1 MRVVIVGGAGFI
13 GKNLSIQLVNQ
24 GYEVVIIDRPG
35 NAFEKKALELGIK
48 YIDGDYITGNGLKE
62 GIQEDDCVIH
72 LVSTS
77 VPNSSNQDI
86 YIDAQDNILPAIRLL
101 DICKQKKVRKVIFA
115 SSGGTVYG
123 IPQFL
128 PIDEFHVTN
137 PTSAYGIHKLTV
149 EKYLLLYK
157 ELFEL
162 NVCILRIANPYG
174 PGQIPFRGQGVVA
187 TFLASVLLNK
197 EIQVWGD
204 GNSVRDY
211 IYIDDLGKAFIKA
224 IEYSGNEVVFNIG
237 SGIGISVKE
246 ILEII
251 DCNINAAV
259 NVKYIPAK
267 IVDVKS
273 NILKCEKASKILNWR
288 VNTDIRE
295 GVQKMIE
302 SWDENQ
308 QQFIV

>member
-35 NAFEKKALELGIK
+35 NDFEEKALELGIK
-48 YIDGDYITGNGLKE
+48 YIDCDYITGNSLKE
-62 GIQEDDCVIH
+62 SIQEDDCVIH

-86 YIDAQDNILPAIRLL
+86 YIDAQNNILPAIRLL
-101 DICKQKKVRKVIFA
+101 DICKQKKVRKVIYA

-128 PIDEFHVTN
+128 PIDELHVTN

-149 EKYLLLYK
+149 EKYMLLYK

-251 DCNINAAV
+251 DCNINAVV

-288 VNTDIRE
+288 VNTDIKE

-302 SWDENQ
+302 SWDESQ